1 MTASDPDDGR
11 RPRRDL
17 PRFPFGIEWSE
28 SSSSSYATKVGIV
41 LRTRDRPLLL
51 PRALASITEQT
62 FTDWQLVIVNH
73 GGDPAVV
80 DRALDDVDENVRKRI
95 EVVHLDASGGMERA
109 SNAGLRLLDSQ
120 YIAVHDDD
128 DTWLPEF
135 LERTTAFLD
144 DPANT
149 QCGAVVTQI
158 LKRWERVTETGIE
171 LLDEG
176 LNSED
181 VFIDV
186 QRLFGW
192 NRFLPIGFLFRSAL
206 IDVIGPFNEHLHVIG
221 DWDFHLR
228 VAAVTDIG
236 FIAEPLARYHL
247 RDDQGDWHYE
257 NTITAG
263 VERHLET
270 DARVRGALLRR
281 FIDADPSRLG
291 LLVALSHD
299 DEMARRQADRIEE
312 LVRLIDWRTHHVGNR
327 INDMHERV
335 IRMEGELDLVRDD
348 VARLRRALS
357 VVGAPLRPV
366 RKAHLAWRRRRA

>member
-1 MTASDPDDGR
+1 MTASDPDAR
-11 RPRRDL
+11 RSQRDL
-17 PRFPFGIEWSE
+17 PTFPYGLEWSE
-28 SSSSSYATKVGIV
+28 PSTAHASKVGIV

-51 PRALASITEQT
+51 PRAIASIAEQT
-62 FTDWQLVIVNH
+62 LEDWQLVIVNH

-80 DRALDDVDENVRKRI
+80 DNALEDVESDLRKRI
-95 EVVHLDASGGMERA
+95 EVVHLERGGGMERA
-109 SNAGLRLLDSQ
+109 SNAGLRLLDAQ
-120 YIAVHDDD
+120 YVAIHDDD
-128 DTWLPEF
+128 DTWLPQF

-144 DPANT
+144 DPVHS
-149 QCGAVVTQI
+149 QYGAVVTQI
-158 LKRWERVTETGIE
+158 LKRWERVTEDGVE
-171 LLDEG
+171 FLEEG

-186 QRLFGW
+186 QRLLGW

-206 IDVIGPFNEHLHVIG
+206 IDVVGPFNEHLDVIG

-247 RDDQGDWHYE
+247 RDDRGDGRYD

-291 LLVALSHD
+291 LLVAQSHD
-299 DEMARRQADRIEE
+299 DEMARRAADRIEE
-312 LVRLIDWRTHHVGNR
+312 VVRRVDSRTHDSGVR
-327 INDMHERV
+327 IDDLHQRV
-335 IRMEGELDLVRDD
+335 LRMEREL
-348 VARLRRALS
+348 
-357 VVGAPLRPV
+357 APLRLVLWVTMLPV
-366 RKAHLAWRRRRA
+366 RWLRRQLMQWRPPQR

>member
-1 MTASDPDDGR
+1 MAASGPDDGR
-11 RPRRDL
+11 RPQREL
-17 PRFPFGIEWSE
+17 PTFPYGIEWSE
-28 SSSSSYATKVGIV
+28 PSSSYSAKVGIV

-51 PRALASITEQT
+51 PRAVASIADQT
-62 FTDWQLVIVNH
+62 LEDWQLVIVNH
-73 GGDPAVV
+73 AGDPAVV
-80 DRALDDVDENVRKRI
+80 DRVLDAVDDDVRKRI
-95 EVVHLDASGGMERA
+95 EVVQLDAGGGMERA

-120 YIAVHDDD
+120 YVAVHDDD
-128 DTWLPEF
+128 DTWLPQF

-149 QCGAVVTQI
+149 RYGAVVTQI
-158 LKRWERVTETGIE
+158 LKRWERVTDNGIE
-171 LLDEG
+171 LIDEE

-206 IDVIGPFNEHLHVIG
+206 VDVIGPFNEHLDVIG

-247 RDDQGDWHYE
+247 RDDRGDVRYD

-281 FIDADPSRLG
+281 YIDADPSRLG

-299 DEMARRQADRIEE
+299 DEMARRHADRVEE
-312 LVRLIDWRTHHVGNR
+312 LVKLIDWRTHHTGNR
-327 INDMHERV
+327 INEMYDRLD
-335 IRMEGELDLVRDD
+335 RMEGELDLVRAD

-357 VVGAPLRPV
+357 VVGAPLRPI
-366 RKAHLAWRRRRA
+366 RNARLAWRRRRA